1 MSESLHRFYTG
12 KIVSFFTIRY
22 IKRKTKIYFSVELR
36 KDNGSAPAVHK
47 AGKLRT
53 VPREEGAMVRKL
65 VKLPVIGEDEV
76 LYHYTKLNGIQ
87 GIILERCMRATKSS
101 FLNDTNEMYYI
112 LHVIRDVIGKIECP
126 EWKELL
132 TSQVLD
138 TVLEMDRSSYY
149 IVSFSTEPD
158 SITLWAE
165 FGDHTGYNIGFESG
179 SLLKIMDTRQVVS
192 YHGYVIY
199 DRKEQEE
206 MLRELLF
213 ERIPAALGISFEA
226 MMSVAVAEPESD
238 MFLKVKKLI
247 QKALGIYALF
257 FKQEEFAAEKE
268 YRIAFKER
276 GNSRILFREKEGFLA
291 PYIAIDLSGGKKKLP
306 IRSITVAPKNH
317 IDLAR
322 EGMKEYLRSHGY
334 QVDVELSRIK
344 LRY

>member
-1 MSESLHRFYTG
+1 
-12 KIVSFFTIRY
+12 
-22 IKRKTKIYFSVELR
+22 
-36 KDNGSAPAVHK
+36 
-47 AGKLRT
+47 
-53 VPREEGAMVRKL
+53 MVRKL
-65 VKLPVIGEDEV
+65 VKLPVIGENEV

-112 LHVIRDVIGKIECP
+112 LHVIRDVIEKIERP

-138 TVLEMDRSSYY
+138 TVLEMDRSAYY

-199 DRKEQEE
+199 DRKEQER

-213 ERIPAALGISFEA
+213 ERIPAALGISFES
-226 MMSVAVAEPESD
+226 MMSVAVTEPDSD

-247 QKALGIYALF
+247 QKALGIYAL
-257 FKQEEFAAEKE
+257 
-268 YRIAFKER
+268 
-276 GNSRILFREKEGFLA
+276 SRSRNVGTA
-291 PYIAIDLSGGKKKLP
+291 GSCSGKRK
-306 IRSITVAPKNH
+306 VFWHH
-317 IDLAR
+317 I
-322 EGMKEYLRSHGY
+322 S
-334 QVDVELSRIK
+334 QST
-344 LRY
+344 

>member
-1 MSESLHRFYTG
+1 
-12 KIVSFFTIRY
+12 
-22 IKRKTKIYFSVELR
+22 
-36 KDNGSAPAVHK
+36 
-47 AGKLRT
+47 
-53 VPREEGAMVRKL
+53 MVRKL
-65 VKLPVIGEDEV
+65 VKLPVIGENEV

-87 GIILERCMRATKSS
+87 GIILERCMRATRSN

-112 LHVIRDVIGKIECP
+112 LHVIRDVIGEIDRE
-126 EWKELL
+126 EWRQLL
-132 TSQVLD
+132 TSQVID
-138 TVLEMDRSSYY
+138 TVMEMERSAYY

-199 DRKEQEE
+199 DREEQKK

-213 ERIPAALGISFEA
+213 ERIPSALGISFDA
-226 MMSVAVAEPESD
+226 MMSVAEAEPESE

-276 GNSRILFREKEGFLA
+276 GNSWIMFREKEGFLA

-306 IRSITVAPKNH
+306 VRSITVAPKNH

-322 EGMKEYLRSHGY
+322 EGMKEYLNYHGY
-334 QVDVELSRIK
+334 KVDVELSKIK